1 MEGQTGDVA
10 QGHLLQRPH
19 HGGRRENGKYAAVR
33 VPVCTTMIKV
43 VDDFVFIL
51 RVRSRH
57 GIVSYTLNCLALTRL
72 PSSFYE
78 DETLSFFLPSISL
91 LSSICL
97 HLSHSLPLS
106 PPCVHSPSLPVTSSC
121 S

>member
-33 VPVCTTMIKV
+33 VLVCITMTKV
-43 VDDFVFIL
+43 VHDSACIL

-57 GIVSYTLNCLALTRL
+57 GIVSYTLNGLAFTHL
-72 PSSFYE
+72 PSSSHG
-78 DETLSFFLPSISL
+78 DETHSFFFPSISL
-91 LSSICL
+91 
-97 HLSHSLPLS
+97 
-106 PPCVHSPSLPVTSSC
+106 
-121 S
+121 